1 MVTLTAQQQT
11 TLDAMRVTIDRF
23 RRNGASEHKIRKHV
37 EAWTRAYPDDIRR
50 YMEIALFEPW
60 RLNILDD
67 DRCPKCGDQAYLTTF
82 YGRLMRSL
90 EGQTACMYEVHCPA
104 CGWRG
109 HTPVEVARW
118 LPKRA
123 MFARKR

>member
-1 MVTLTAQQQT
+1 LVTLTAQPQT
-11 TLDAMRVTIDRF
+11 TLAAMRVTIDRF
-23 RRNGASEHKIRKHV
+23 RRNGASAHKIRKHV
-37 EAWTRAYPDDIRR
+37 GAWIRSYPDDIRR

-60 RLNILDD
+60 RLNVLDD

-90 EGQTACMYEVHCPA
+90 EGQTAGMYEVHCPG

-109 HTPVEVARW
+109 HAPVEIARW

-123 MFARKR
+123 MFARK